1 MAEGFRA
8 ASSNENTANSADV
21 SGSVP
26 AGVAANDGIIISYA
40 VAGTGSTVPTP
51 PSGYT
56 QVGGPFDKGTV
67 LRTYFFAKVATGA
80 DAGASVTVTKS
91 TADATKK
98 YITIAAYSG
107 IDTANF
113 VSTLTATIQAL
124 AETTAGTAHSVPA
137 VTVTGSSNWVGEF
150 MVDRGSP
157 ASTDITPASGF
168 TERAQQVG
176 TGTGT
181 CTTEWSD
188 SGSPVAAGTHSG
200 DVMTGTVSTANAITV
215 AMVIPAAGGTSATAT
230 PAVLT
235 ATASFFTPTVLNGS
249 AVKVNPDVLRM
260 STAFFP
266 VVGAGGATVTPDLLV
281 ATVSFFPP
289 TVSAQATALTIPDP
303 IAMSVT
309 FFTPAITAEEVPPPD
324 EPPAISSGNFK
335 FRSPQRTEIWPIAP
349 GERLAV
355 KVEINLTMYRINGQW
370 HAGENL
376 SYTDLAGAD
385 RVYYGGYD
393 VTVPDD
399 ELAEMVSQGFDVA
412 VEVDDA
418 GTADLF
424 LDLFTETF

>member
-8 ASSNENTANSADV
+8 AASNENTANSADV
-21 SGSVP
+21 SESVP
-26 AGVAANDGIIISYA
+26 AGVVANDGVIVSYA

-80 DAGASVTVTKS
+80 DAGATVTVTKS

-113 VSTLTATIQAL
+113 VSTLAATIQAL

-168 TERAQQVG
+168 VERAQQVG

-188 SGSPVAAGTHSG
+188 SGAPVAAGTHSG

-215 AMVIPAAGGTSATAT
+215 AMVIPAAGGTPATAT
-230 PAVLT
+230 PSTVAGSV
-235 ATASFFTPTVLNGS
+235 SIGTPTVLNG
-249 AVKVNPDVLRM
+249 ANVTVHVPA
-260 STAFFP
+260 T
-266 VVGAGGATVTPDLLV
+266 VVGRAV
-281 ATVSFFPP
+281 
-289 TVSAQATALTIPDP
+289 
-303 IAMSVT
+303 
-309 FFTPAITAEEVPPPD
+309 FTPLVGQVSSTMFPDRVSGVASIPLPTEQAQQLALVIPELVVLGAVAIGLPTIVAEDNTPGGGGGETPPP
-324 EPPAISSGNFK
+324 SGTRIFVG
-335 FRSPQRTEIWPIAP
+335 PVRTEVWPIAD
-349 GERLAV
+349 GARLAV
-355 KVEINLTMYRINGQW
+355 KVTINQTLYRKDGVW
-370 HAGENL
+370 LVGENL
-376 SYTDLAGAD
+376 NWTDLVGVDRLYQGGATPPLSD
-385 RVYYGGYD
+385 EQL
-393 VTVPDD
+393 D
-399 ELAEMVSQGFDVA
+399 ELIAEGQGQYVVGDTDPFA
-412 VEVDDA
+412 E
-418 GTADLF
+418 T
-424 LDLFTETF
+424 FTETF